1 MKYLTEHVKRAS
13 YNHNNSIT
21 RVYIQG
27 DGGPVRA
34 EHGAHGAALRAKG
47 HRALP
52 AAALQLQR
60 PGGHPGRWRGARETQ
75 QTSGDR
81 MFFINIVIM
90 FSKMSCK
97 VFMIGSKMS

>member
-34 EHGAHGAALRAKG
+34 EHGAHGAALRAEG

-81 MFFINIVIM
+81 MFFKIINNDNKN
-90 FSKMSCK
+90 FFGLKYSLLCAL
-97 VFMIGSKMS
+97 